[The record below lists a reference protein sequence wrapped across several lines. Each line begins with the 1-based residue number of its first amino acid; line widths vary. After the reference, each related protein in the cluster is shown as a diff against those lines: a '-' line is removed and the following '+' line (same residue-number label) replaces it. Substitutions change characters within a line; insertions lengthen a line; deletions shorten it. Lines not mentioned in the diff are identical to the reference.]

1 MKQSLLES
9 LTTSRI
15 RRMNWLLET
24 EDYYPQY
31 DSYSPSPPKKRLS
44 RKARVAIGA
53 GIVGAGLLGAGAVGG
68 MLRQYN
74 WRSKFTPSVYK
85 ALTANTPGNIEKF
98 QKAAKTVDASKL
110 MATGQKY
117 ARKVIGYP
125 RALARGAVQGVKSPI
140 ANIRYLG
147 RQAYKATLGR
157 WDDD

>member
-1 MKQSLLES
+1 MRQSLLES
-9 LTTSRI
+9 LTTSNNKC
-15 RRMNWLLET
+15 MSWLLET
-24 EDYYPQY
+24 EDYYPRY
-31 DSYSPSPPKKRLS
+31 DAYAPPAPKKRLS

-74 WRSKFTPSVYK
+74 WRSKFTPSTYK
-85 ALTANTPGNIEKF
+85 ALTANTPANIEKF

-110 MATGQKY
+110 MDKGQAY

-125 RALARGAVQGVKSPI
+125 RAMARGAVQGMRSPI
-140 ANIRYLG
+140 ANIKYLG